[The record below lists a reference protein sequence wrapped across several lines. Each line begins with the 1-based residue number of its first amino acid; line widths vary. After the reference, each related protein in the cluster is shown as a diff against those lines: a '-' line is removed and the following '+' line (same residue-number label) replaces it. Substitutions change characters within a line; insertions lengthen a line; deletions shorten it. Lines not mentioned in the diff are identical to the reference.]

1 MGQELKWISDSL
13 CVKFSKDGVIYVTH
27 LAGMPRHGD
36 GNNDCD
42 RPVTADD
49 FLIHR
54 HLLGQKASCFSLQG
68 WNFVTICGMNTLF

>member
-1 MGQELKWISDSL
+1 
-13 CVKFSKDGVIYVTH
+13 
-27 LAGMPRHGD
+27 MPRHGD

-54 HLLGQKASCFSLQG
+54 HLLGQKASYFSLQG
-68 WNFVTICGMNTLF
+68 WDFVTICGMNTLVRFFYVDIFLVHSASDFCDQYK